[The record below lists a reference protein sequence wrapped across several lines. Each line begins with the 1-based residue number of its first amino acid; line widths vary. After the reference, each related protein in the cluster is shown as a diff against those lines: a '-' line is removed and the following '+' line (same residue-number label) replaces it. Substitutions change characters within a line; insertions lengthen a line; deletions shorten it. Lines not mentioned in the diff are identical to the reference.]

1 MAKVRRK
8 SNGCRRGAFKQ
19 KRMGKGWAAMRK
31 QRGRPQPVPRKE
43 MEAAEA
49 EAKAAKA
56 AEAAASSED

>member
-8 SNGCRRGAFKQ
+8 SNGCRRGKFKL
-19 KRMGKGWAAMRK
+19 KRMGKGWSTMRK

-49 EAKAAKA
+49 AEKAAKA
-56 AEAAASSED
+56 EAKKASES